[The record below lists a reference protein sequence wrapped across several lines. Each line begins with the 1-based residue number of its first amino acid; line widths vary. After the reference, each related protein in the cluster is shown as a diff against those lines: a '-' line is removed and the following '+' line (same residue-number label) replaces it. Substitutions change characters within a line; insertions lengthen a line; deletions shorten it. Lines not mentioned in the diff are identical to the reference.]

1 MKIYISGIGMEVR
14 RKKIKNLYLSIKPPD
29 GRVEISAPL
38 SMPDKMIEDFVRGKL
53 EWIRRQRKKYEH
65 ARKKNGNMNPGKY
78 YMYGG
83 SRTDWFIR
91 RAGGRTPLSCAG
103 MKGYY
108 PCGVAVP

>member
-53 EWIRRQRKKYEH
+53 EWIRRKRKKYEE
-65 ARKKNGNMNPGKY
+65 ACPEKERQYESGEILYGWGK
-78 YMYGG
+78 
-83 SRTDWFIR
+83 
-91 RAGGRTPLSCAG
+91 P
-103 MKGYY
+103 
-108 PCGVAVP
+108 